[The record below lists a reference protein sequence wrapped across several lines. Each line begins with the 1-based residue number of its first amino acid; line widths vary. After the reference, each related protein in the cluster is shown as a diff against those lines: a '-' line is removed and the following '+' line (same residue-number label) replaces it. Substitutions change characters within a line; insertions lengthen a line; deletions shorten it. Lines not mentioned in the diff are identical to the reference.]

1 MQMMDQNQQSF
12 FKNLINSPK
21 LKQRE
26 DLAHS
31 FVVVGMPA
39 SETITK
45 GSSANDRSFTP
56 QMIDYYPE
64 IYEDKVKGQL
74 KEKYMYL

>member
-1 MQMMDQNQQSF
+1 MRSYEQDMQMMDQNQQSF

-31 FVVVGMPA
+31 FVVVGMPT
-39 SETITK
+39 SENIK
-45 GSSANDRSFTP
+45 NGGSANDRSFTP
-56 QMIDYYPE
+56 QIIDYYPE
-64 IYEDKVKGQL
+64 IFEDKSQG
-74 KEKYMYL
+74 